1 MKETT
6 AQDHYERLLGPVYTW
21 MAGGF
26 EAATARGA
34 RELEELGLRPEG
46 TGLAV
51 DLGAGFGMHAIPLA
65 QRGFEVTA
73 IDTCAVLLDELRAR
87 ADGQPVHAIQDDLL
101 AWDRH
106 VAGAPELVLC
116 MGDTLTH
123 LPDRTGVLKLLDTVS
138 TTISPGGHMVLSIRD
153 YTTRLEREQRFI
165 PVRSDRNRIFTCF
178 LDYTD
183 DHVLVHDL
191 LYEWDGERWT
201 FDASCYPKIRITP
214 EWLETALEE
223 RGFSVERGA
232 GASGMIRFVAR
243 RTRGTS
249 NPA

>member
-1 MKETT
+1 MNETT

-34 RELEELGLRPEG
+34 RELEELGLRPED
-46 TGLAV
+46 TGLAM

-73 IDTCAVLLDELRAR
+73 IDTCTALLEELRTHAE
-87 ADGQPVHAIQDDLL
+87 DLPVHAIQDDLL
-101 AWDRH
+101 SWERH
-106 VAGAPELVLC
+106 AGGTPELILC

-123 LPDRTGVLKLLDTVS
+123 LPDRARVLTLLDTIS
-138 TTISPGGHMVLSIRD
+138 NTISPGGRLILSIRD
-153 YTTRLEREQRFI
+153 YTKRLEREQRFI

-178 LDYTD
+178 LDYTG

-191 LYEWDGERWT
+191 LYEWNGEQWI
-201 FDASCYPKIRITP
+201 FDASCYPKIRIAP
-214 EWLETALEE
+214 EWLEASLEE
-223 RGFSVERGA
+223 RGFSVEHGA
-232 GASGMIRFVAR
+232 GASGMIRFVASY
-243 RTRGTS
+243 TRGTP
-249 NPA
+249 NAA